1 MYWNQFEQSYTQAKF
16 TYNERQKNGIND
28 TVLYYKD
35 NGFEQLFNH
44 LDQNEIIY
52 FCKAVLKDLAYPA
65 DSSKADL
72 RKTLDTYLKNQGEIT
87 QTSNELFI
95 HRNTVNYRINRCE
108 ELLSVKVN
116 SPEASLN
123 IRLALELS
131 KQE

>member
-1 MYWNQFEQSYTQAKF
+1 M
-16 TYNERQKNGIND
+16 
-28 TVLYYKD
+28 
-35 NGFEQLFNH
+35 
-44 LDQNEIIY
+44 
-52 FCKAVLKDLAYPA
+52 AYPA

-72 RKTLDTYLKNQGEIT
+72 RKTLDSYLKNQGEIT

-108 ELLSVKVN
+108 EILGVKVN